1 MYLKGNGGLM
11 CPITRKNL
19 MMRQVQK
26 SDQIYLDCQS
36 RLDQLGSTRIISDY
50 EKNIKL
56 KDIETFKHL
65 KVTIPVKNEA
75 N

>member
-11 CPITRKNL
+11 CPIARKNL
-19 MMRQVQK
+19 MMGQVQK
-26 SDQIYLDCQS
+26 SDQINQS

-56 KDIETFKHL
+56 NEIETFKHL
-65 KVTIPVKNEA
+65 KVKIPLKNEPH
-75 N
+75 